1 MDTLKEYLR
10 RHPEKADEI
19 ISKLKSYNLLNEN
32 GAPRFGDN
40 SIYRNQ
46 CEEILKAI
54 NDKDICWTT
63 EGKDGSPSLFYI
75 AYDETKEGKLIIVA
89 RLK

>member
-1 MDTLKEYLR
+1 LLSFIKLIGDEFKKLFFKDLKPCFNSLYDTLKEYTR

-46 CEEILKAI
+46 YEEILKAI
-54 NDKDICWTT
+54 NDKDIC
-63 EGKDGSPSLFYI
+63 
-75 AYDETKEGKLIIVA
+75 
-89 RLK
+89 